1 MKGLIF
7 FTLLILISGCGVMA
21 DEPDVEGSVVI
32 HMDQPEM
39 FVLFVEDSYS
49 GADYEWPGHGHVES
63 QEDYE
68 VEAYLVHV
76 TDETVIKVEENGE
89 KVELFSDDT
98 DTLARMNTFRSAIPL
113 QVKASF
119 TEDFTPIEKTEQKSR
134 FSYEWS
140 LLPVYE
146 AEELILTRPDK
157 EDVIDS
163 LDLGRGSRNMEWLIV
178 MEFSDEPFEWNWH
191 DPAYDEIH
199 HYSNS
204 NAQAVFRRMS
214 HHEDKT
220 LYEDVVASFPWFMII
235 NGEQEVVHESASLD
249 EVYTFFDQYF
259 DEE

>member
-39 FVLFVEDSYS
+39 FVLFVEDSHS
-49 GADYEWPGHGHVES
+49 GSDYEWLGHGHVES

-76 TDETVIKVEENGE
+76 TDETAIKVEENGE
-89 KVELFSDDT
+89 TVDLYSGDA
-98 DTLARMNTFRSAIPL
+98 DTLARMNTFNTGIPL

-119 TEDFTPIEKTEQKSR
+119 TEDFTPTEKIEQKTR

-140 LLPVYE
+140 LLPIYE

-163 LDLGRGSRNMEWLIV
+163 FYTRSSGNMEWLIV
-178 MEFSDEPFEWNWH
+178 MEFSDETFEWNWH

-204 NAQAVFRRMS
+204 NTQAFFRRMS
-214 HHEDKT
+214 HQEDKR
-220 LYEDVVASFPWFMII
+220 LFEDVVESFPGFMII

-249 EVYTFFDQYF
+249 EVYTFLDQYF